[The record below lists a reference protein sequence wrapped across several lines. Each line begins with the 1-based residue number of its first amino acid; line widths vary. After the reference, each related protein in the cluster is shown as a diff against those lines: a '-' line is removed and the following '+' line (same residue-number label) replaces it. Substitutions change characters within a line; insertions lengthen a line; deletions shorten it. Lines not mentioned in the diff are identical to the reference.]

1 MRNKYGTEQDPTCY
15 SGTSILINKLEICD
29 AEELANVEKV
39 LTELRVALFE
49 PNFSS
54 FDLSALQ
61 SIHYYLFQDIYPWA
75 GELRTV
81 DISKGNTR
89 FCSTNYI
96 EKESNKL
103 LQKLAKEN
111 YLKNLQLSVFVEKIA
126 DYYCELNVIHPFREG
141 NGRTQR
147 IFFELISLNAGYEL
161 KWSKIEKDEWISAN
175 IAGYI
180 GDLVPLQT
188 LFNKITSP
196 CT

>member
-1 MRNKYGTEQDPTCY
+1 MRNKYGTESDPTCY
-15 SGTSILINKLEICD
+15 SGTSILINKLAIRN
-29 AEELANVEKV
+29 AEELEKVEKV
-39 LTELRVALFE
+39 LTESRVALFE
-49 PNFSS
+49 PNFSR
-54 FDLSALQ
+54 FDLAALQ
-61 SIHYYLFQDIYPWA
+61 SIHHYLFQDIYQWA
-75 GELRTV
+75 GQLRSI

-89 FCSTNYI
+89 FCSATYI

-111 YLKNLQLSVFVEKIA
+111 YLKNLPLPLFVEKIA

-147 IFFELISLNAGYEL
+147 IFFELITLNAGYEL
-161 KWSKIEKDEWISAN
+161 KWLNIEKDEWISAN

-188 LFNKITSP
+188 LFNKITSH